1 MQRSPY
7 PSSQK
12 QSDTN
17 SYLTLLERSMEKFQI
32 KKCKL
37 PSISQYQITGKIMK
51 VFVELPAEEAR
62 EYDFVKEAILNL
74 FSLSL
79 RPIE

>member
-1 MQRSPY
+1 MQRSPF

-51 VFVELPAEEAR
+51 VLWDYQQRKPENM
-62 EYDFVKEAILNL
+62 ILL
-74 FSLSL
+74 KKQSLIYL
-79 RPIE
+79 ACP